1 MSIKILGSALA
12 TAAALGVL
20 AVPANAA
27 APGASQPAMS
37 SKAAPIS
44 VPAGPALAAE
54 VRTVCAQ
61 DAWVRESDLSHV
73 KGVLYYGNTMTV
85 DRYVWKS
92 TGASEW
98 AVGTAHTTAGDVYG
112 YVEVY
117 PSNPFC

>member
-1 MSIKILGSALA
+1 MSIKILGPALA
-12 TAAALGVL
+12 TLATVAALGVL
-20 AVPANAA
+20 AAPANATA
-27 APGASQPAMS
+27 TGASQLSAS
-37 SKAAPIS
+37 SKAAPGAVTPMS
-44 VPAGPALAAE
+44 

-61 DAWVRESDLSHV
+61 DAWVRDSDLSHV
-73 KGVLYYGNTMTV
+73 IAVLYHGDTMTV

-98 AVGTAHTTAGDVYG
+98 AVGTAHTGTGDHYG

>member
-1 MSIKILGSALA
+1 MSSVSAGHALA
-12 TAAALGVL
+12 T
-20 AVPANAA
+20 
-27 APGASQPAMS
+27 
-37 SKAAPIS
+37 
-44 VPAGPALAAE
+44 E

-73 KGVLYYGNTMTV
+73 KGVLYRGNTMTV